1 MADGMN
7 GCNLFASAGSKQ
19 KKIPHSTN
27 TFFGHPAESI
37 LEKHE
42 ANELGRESRSL
53 AESAAEREEA
63 EEDGRI
69 YAACTSA
76 LSCNREVSSNSRAD
90 LQYHGAVAVV
100 CAHVIPAERCAI
112 AMPGPEQHI
121 FYTAAFKELYTK
133 RPDVCEAY
141 LDVMC
146 RYHLQFYNMLQ
157 ELVDLGVLPRNVVQ
171 DVKALLPW
179 MHAFDHDLSC
189 QLKFSGLYQAG
200 VGRRVGEQ
208 TESWWSLVKSFA
220 KKARYMSPRNWWD
233 GFNRLYTLLSSHK
246 QYGFPRMMEKKILR
260 IEQKLGQFFYGLF
273 VEVQVPSFL
282 LKYDVSSWF
291 LLVQ

>member
-19 KKIPHSTN
+19 KSIPPSTN
-27 TFFGHPAESI
+27 SYFGGPAKSI
-37 LEKHE
+37 LDKHE
-42 ANELGRESRSL
+42 TNELGKESRAL
-53 AESAAEREEA
+53 AESAAEREQE

-76 LSCNREVSSNSRAD
+76 LSCNREFSTGTRAD

-100 CAHVIPAERCAI
+100 CTHIIPVERCAI
-112 AMPGPEQHI
+112 AMPAPEQHMY
-121 FYTAAFKELYTK
+121 YTAAFKELFTK
-133 RPDVCEAY
+133 RPDVRYVY
-141 LDVMC
+141 LDIMC
-146 RYHLQFYNMLQ
+146 RYHRQFYIMLQ
-157 ELVDLGVLPRNVVQ
+157 ELVDLGVAPSNIVQ

-189 QLKFSGLYQAG
+189 QLVFSGLYQTG

-220 KKARYMSPRNWWD
+220 KKARYMAPRNWWD
-233 GFNRLYTLLSSHK
+233 GFNRLYKLLSTQK
-246 QYGFPRMMEKKILR
+246 QRDFPQMMKKKILR
-260 IEQKLGQFFYGLF
+260 VEQKRG
-273 VEVQVPSFL
+273 EDSFL
-282 LKYDVSSWF
+282 CGF
-291 LLVQ
+291 I